1 MANALNKVN
10 SAGIEDGSIVNAD
23 IKSDAAIA
31 GSKLADNAVGL
42 DQMAGIARGK
52 LIVGDSSGDPAYLAA
67 GSNDQILTMDANGD
81 VGWEDPA
88 ASGATLSGSTDNTV
102 VTVTGANAMQGEA
115 NLTFDGTRLSVG
127 GLDPTDYYCDKFV
140 FKASDEDG
148 ITIASNAGTLDA
160 NENNYIMFAST
171 NSGAGRYD
179 GYVRYGHQSHS
190 FLVSVNNGGGSG
202 KNFTFESDG
211 DFSIGDGNLV
221 VASGHGIDFSAHGNA
236 SGSTSELL
244 DDYETGTW
252 TIDGDTPNFNGFSS
266 VDCHYSKVGRL
277 VTISGTMVCNT
288 NTSSTS
294 FYVKYIP
301 FAQDTKINI
310 PVASAVSAADDGLF
324 FFIDAGATT
333 GYLRN
338 ASYGIQ
344 TYGTFS
350 NKTLYFTCS
359 YVSNA

>member
-1 MANALNKVN
+1 MGLTQIKAEGIATGAVTTTKLEDDAVSNAKLTSSTNQANRAVGADTVQDDAIGIAALSATGTASSSTYLRGDNTWSTV
-10 SAGIEDGSIVNAD
+10 SAGTA
-23 IKSDAAIA
+23 
-31 GSKLADNAVGL
+31 
-42 DQMAGIARGK
+42 
-52 LIVGDSSGDPAYLAA
+52 
-67 GSNDQILTMDANGD
+67 LT
-81 VGWEDPA
+81 
-88 ASGATLSGSTDNTV
+88 GSTDNTIC
-102 VTVTGANAMQGEA
+102 TVTGANAIQGEA
-115 NLTFDGTRLSVG
+115 NLTFDGTDLSVTG
-127 GLDPTDYYCDKFV
+127 KILVGTTALGANADDLCLSTAGNTGLSIKSGTTSAGNIYFADGTSGTDLYRGYVSYDHNTDRLV
-140 FKASDEDG
+140 
-148 ITIASNAGTLDA
+148 AGTA
-160 NENNYIMFAST
+160 NTTALTIDS
-171 NSGAGRYD
+171 SGNIEADIGNIVI
-179 GYVRYGHQSHS
+179 GT
-190 FLVSVNNGGGSG
+190 SG
-202 KNFTFESDG
+202 K
-211 DFSIGDGNLV
+211 
-221 VASGHGIDFSAHGNA
+221 GIDFSAHGNA
-236 SGSTSELL
+236 GGSTSELL

-252 TIDGDTPNFNGFSS
+252 TIDGDTPNFNGFGS

-301 FAQDTKINI
+301 FAPDTKINI